1 MKTIYKYPLPGPT
14 TVLEMPKRAKILH
27 VHTQEGV
34 PTLWALVDTESYQ
47 TEKRTFIWIGT
58 GLQFNLYDGEYIGT
72 VHAAPFVWHIHE
84 VQS

>member
-1 MKTIYKYPLPGPT
+1 MKAIYKYPLPVPT

-34 PTLWALVDTESYQ
+34 PTLWALVDTEAWA
-47 TEKRTFIWIGT
+47 TEMRTFIWIGT
-58 GLQFNLYDGEYIGT
+58 GRQFNVYDGEYIGT
-72 VHAAPFVWHIHE
+72 AHVDPFVWHVYE